1 MLLTILVNCLL
12 KDRSTIHQ
20 DLVNML
26 TERWMLWCVEC
37 RWFYHQVLVIS
48 WSGVGNLLVTC
59 WCIGGQK
66 LIDNYSQP
74 ILAYST

>member
-1 MLLTILVNCLL
+1 MACGVSLV
-12 KDRSTIHQ
+12 
-20 DLVNML
+20 
-26 TERWMLWCVEC
+26 
-37 RWFYHQVLVIS
+37 YHQVLVIS

>member
-1 MLLTILVNCLL
+1 MLLAILVNCLL

-20 DLVNML
+20 DLVDML
-26 TERWMLWCVEC
+26 TERWLICGVEC

-66 LIDNYSQP
+66 LVDNYSQP